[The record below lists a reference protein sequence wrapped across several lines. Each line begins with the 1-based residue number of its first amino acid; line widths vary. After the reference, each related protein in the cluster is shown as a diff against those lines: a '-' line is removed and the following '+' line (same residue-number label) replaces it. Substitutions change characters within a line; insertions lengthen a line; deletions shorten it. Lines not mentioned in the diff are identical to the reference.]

1 MARVWLVFPCSL
13 HHMWNATKLTLFCIL
28 HFAVIFQLGKTSNKI
43 ESCTVSVV
51 GYLCMFER
59 GVYLLSGASDD
70 SFPDNTG
77 NRKENA
83 HLSDV
88 FLLLPRRTLPA
99 CSVKVVVSTVVL
111 FANLVLNHDRRAVF
125 SLLLLLL
132 LPAHRL
138 LRRPSTIGCEVKQ
151 QTKLN

>member
-1 MARVWLVFPCSL
+1 MFVAAHVERYKIDSF
-13 HHMWNATKLTLFCIL
+13 FCIL

-111 FANLVLNHDRRAVF
+111 FTNLVLNHDRRAVF
-125 SLLLLLL
+125 SLLLLL